1 MFITSIAQ
9 HGYHQNQGDWEEKF
23 QYQSPVSWKPF
34 DELIKLE
41 LLTVTC
47 LHKRDTLGRHDHSIS
62 TQQQLTTP
70 CQHHYKYWK
79 LRGDDQIRT
88 RSDADWPMPLSGL
101 AIMLTH
107 CWHQSQRKK
116 PRPEPTSG
124 KVMVQNSKMSENQ
137 ISLLESEKMQE
148 NTMTIQNPPE
158 GTGTPLLI

>member
-1 MFITSIAQ
+1 MFITAIA

-116 PRPEPTSG
+116 TQTRTNLRESHGT
-124 KVMVQNSKMSENQ
+124 KLKNVRKTK
-137 ISLLESEKMQE
+137 SLYWSQKKCKKIPWLYKTHQRGLE
-148 NTMTIQNPPE
+148 
-158 GTGTPLLI
+158 LL